1 MRIVFM
7 GTPEFAV
14 ESLKA
19 LIGSTHEVCAV
30 FTRRDA
36 PKNRGMKLFP
46 PPVKVCAA
54 ENNIPVYQPV
64 SLKNEK
70 WKRILREISP
80 ELIVVAAYG
89 KILPV
94 DILEMPKYGCINVHA
109 SLLPKYRGSSPIN
122 AAVLN
127 GEKTS
132 GITIIHMAEGI
143 DTGDMLHKIST
154 DIAESETYGQLHD
167 RLALIGGQALLEA
180 IDKIEKGEVHPEK
193 QDEAEVC
200 YASMIHTEDTIIDFA
215 KDSTDVSQRIR
226 AYDPQPGAFCYLGDT
241 KAKLFSASLIPCEDT
256 FGNPGEILEC
266 GKKGMTVAC
275 KKGKVLIGE
284 IQLAGGKKM
293 PAQAFYAGHRD
304 IIGKVFTKQG

>member
-14 ESLKA
+14 ASLKA
-19 LIGSTHEVCAV
+19 LIDNGHEVCAV

-46 PPVKVCAA
+46 PPVKVCAM

-80 ELIVVAAYG
+80 DIIVVAAYG
-89 KILPV
+89 KILPT
-94 DILEMPKYGCINVHA
+94 DILNMPKYGCINVHA
-109 SLLPKYRGSSPIN
+109 SLLPKYRGASPIN

-132 GITIIHMAEGI
+132 GITIIQMAEGI
-143 DTGDMLHKIST
+143 DTGEMLHKIST
-154 DIAESETYGQLHD
+154 DLAESETYGQLHD
-167 RLALIGGQALLEA
+167 RLAAIGGEALLQA
-180 IDKIEKGEVHPEK
+180 IAKIEAGEVCPEK
-193 QDEAEVC
+193 QDESMVT
-200 YASMIHTEDTIIDFA
+200 YASMIHTEDTNIDFTQ
-215 KDSTDVSQRIR
+215 DSATVSQLIR
-226 AYDPQPGAFCYLGDT
+226 AYDPQPGAFCYLGET
-241 KAKLFSASLIPCEDT
+241 KAKLFAASVVTTDGE
-256 FGNPGEILEC
+256 GNPGEILEC
-266 GKKGMTVAC
+266 NKKGMTIAC
-275 KKGKVLIGE
+275 GRGKILIGE
-284 IQLAGGKKM
+284 LQLAGGKKM

-304 IIGKVFTKQG
+304 IIGKVFTKQV